1 MERAGRLIGKLK
13 FAREAV
19 SPEDLARSAWPL
31 AVGKKIAS
39 HTVVI
44 SLVRTN
50 LVVEVE
56 DATWQRQLKTLERQI
71 VRNLNDILG
80 PGVVE
85 GLDLRPM
92 IAPRRAPQAAAA
104 SRSPAISNDEADLI
118 ADPSLRRA
126 YKNSRKRT
134 PA

>member
-13 FAREAV
+13 FARQAV
-19 SPEDLARSAWPL
+19 SPEDLARSAWAV

-39 HTVVI
+39 RTVVI
-44 SLVRTN
+44 ALVRTN
-50 LVVEVE
+50 LVIEVE
-56 DATWQRQLKTLERQI
+56 DGTWQRQLKTLESQI
-71 VRNLNDILG
+71 IRNLTEILG

-92 IAPRRAPQAAAA
+92 IAPRRAPQSAETVRNAPA
-104 SRSPAISNDEADLI
+104 SSDEADRI

-134 PA
+134 SA

>member
-1 MERAGRLIGKLK
+1 MERAGRVIGRLK
-13 FAREAV
+13 FPRQTV

-39 HTVVI
+39 HTAVI
-44 SLVRTN
+44 ALVRTN

-56 DATWQRQLKTLERQI
+56 DATWQRQLKTLETQI
-71 VRNLNDILG
+71 VRNLRDVLG
-80 PGVVE
+80 AGVVE

-92 IAPRRAPQAAAA
+92 VAPRRGPQTAAAPRTA
-104 SRSPAISNDEADLI
+104 AAPNDEADLI
-118 ADPSLRRA
+118 ADPSLRRV
-126 YKNSRKRT
+126 YKIARRRK